1 MDFPGIEGD
10 DERGKVYHLKR
21 FRKVRAFQ
29 KKRDNLNKRHT
40 IENNMLKCF
49 GLHC

>member
-29 KKRDNLNKRHT
+29 KKE
-40 IENNMLKCF
+40 II
-49 GLHC
+49 